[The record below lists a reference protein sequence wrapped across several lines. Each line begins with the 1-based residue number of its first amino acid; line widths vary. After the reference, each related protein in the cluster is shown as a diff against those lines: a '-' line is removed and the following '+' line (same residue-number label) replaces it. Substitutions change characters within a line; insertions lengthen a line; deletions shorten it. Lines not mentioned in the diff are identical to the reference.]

1 MALGT
6 SLPYGLRDVKLIEYP
21 TLAADSFGTAL
32 VDLPNA
38 QTLSF
43 TETEEY
49 TELRGDDQLVA
60 SHGQGAQL
68 DAELESG
75 GISMEAYKVINGG
88 QIVETGITP
97 NQVKRYRKLVTDQ
110 RPYFVAIGKSISDSG
125 GDFHTVMYRVRATG
139 DVGGEFAD
147 GAFLVPT
154 SALTGFPCL
163 VEGDVDGDEI
173 LGALY
178 DFIQHETISDIV
190 APAIDIASVPILFS
204 LSDITGPAA
213 GGEIVT
219 IHGEFFGPTVSAVVF
234 GATNATDYEVVDSHT
249 IVAISPAHAAGAVAV
264 RVTNPTGQSTATLSG
279 ANTYTYV

>member
-21 TLAADSFGTAL
+21 TLAATSFGTTL
-32 VDLPNA
+32 VDLPNV

-110 RPYFVAIGKSISDSG
+110 RPYFVGIGKAISDSG
-125 GDFHTVMYRVRATG
+125 GDFHTVMYRLRATG

-147 GAFLVPT
+147 GEFFIPT

-163 VEGDVDGDEI
+163 VVGDVDGDPI

-190 APAIDIASVPILFS
+190 APAIDVAAAPVLFS

-213 GGEIVT
+213 GGELVT
-219 IHGEFFGPTVSAVVF
+219 IYGEGFTGVIDVEFDNV
-234 GATNATDYEVVDSHT
+234 NATDYEVVDSHT
-249 IVAISPAHAAGAVAV
+249 IVAIAPAHAAGAVAV
-264 RVTNPTGQSTATLSG
+264 TVTNGTGESSASLTA